1 MNKDILI
8 ILGSKSDLPI
18 IEDAITFMDIKSIP
32 YQMEIA
38 SAHRTPNKL
47 EKIILDAKRDKI
59 KVIIA
64 VAGFA
69 AHLPGVI
76 ASKTLIPVIGVPVA
90 SSPLGGIDAL
100 FSIVQ
105 MPPGIPVAAMGVG
118 KSGAK
123 NAVLYSLQIM
133 SLNNKDYKSI
143 LDEYRKSF
151 GDID

>member
-1 MNKDILI
+1 MNKNILI
-8 ILGSKSDLPI
+8 ILGSKSDFPV
-18 IEDAITFMDIKSIP
+18 IEDAIAFMNSKNIP

-47 EKIILDAKRDKI
+47 EKIILNTKKSNIKI
-59 KVIIA
+59 IIA

-100 FSIVQ
+100 LSIVQ
-105 MPPGIPVAAMGVG
+105 MPPGIPVATMGVG

-123 NAVLYSLQIM
+123 NAVLYSLQIL

>member
-18 IEDAITFMDIKSIP
+18 IEDTIAFMDSKSIP
-32 YQMEIA
+32 YQLEIA

-47 EKIILDAKRDKI
+47 EKIILDAKRYDI

-64 VAGFA
+64 IAGFA

-105 MPPGIPVAAMGVG
+105 MPPGIPVATMGVG

-123 NAVLYSLQIM
+123 NAVLYSLQIL
-133 SLNNKDYKSI
+133 SLNDKNYKSI
-143 LDEYRKSF
+143 LNEYRKSF

>member
-1 MNKDILI
+1 MKSEILI
-8 ILGSKSDLPI
+8 ILGSKSDLPVV
-18 IEDAITFMDIKSIP
+18 EDAIEFLKSKNIP
-32 YQMEIA
+32 HKLEIA
-38 SAHRTPNKL
+38 SAHRTPKKL
-47 EKIILDAKRDKI
+47 EKIIKDAERDDF

-64 VAGFA
+64 VAGYA

-105 MPPGIPVAAMGVG
+105 MPPGIPVATMGVG

-123 NAVLYSLQIM
+123 NAVLYAMQI
-133 SLNNKDYKSI
+133 LAVRDKKYYKI
-143 LDEYRKSF
+143 LEMYREGF
-151 GDID
+151 GDYT